1 MDASPPTDTR
11 TARHIGHT
19 DGRAWAPGRARAA
32 FPFSHQTSGEPW
44 QTRAR
49 RVAACAG
56 AYVLFGS
63 SGAVTASGLDPAW
76 VAQAQ
81 ALATQ
86 AAQTAF
92 GGRAPVRVEVVAG
105 ALDPRLRL
113 APCARTDIFLPP
125 GHRPWGRTRIGLR
138 CVEGPT
144 RWRVTLPLTVRV
156 WAPAWVAAQPLP
168 SGTVLEAHHL
178 RMDEVD
184 WAAQTAPVL
193 WEPQAGLGRALAV
206 PRAAGEPLRQSDL
219 RAQRRFDAGETV
231 QLKAVG
237 PGFAVSG
244 SGVALSAGLEGQS
257 VRVRTPGGR
266 TVTGRAVGD
275 RVVEVLL

>member
-1 MDASPPTDTR
+1 MKTLRSR
-11 TARHIGHT
+11 VR
-19 DGRAWAPGRARAA
+19 RA
-32 FPFSHQTSGEPW
+32 
-44 QTRAR
+44 
-49 RVAACAG
+49 AACACLLVSGG
-56 AYVLFGS
+56 ALSMAPAG
-63 SGAVTASGLDPAW
+63 GLDPAW
-76 VAQAQ
+76 IEQAQ

-92 GGRAPVRVEVVAG
+92 GGRAPVRVDVIAG
-105 ALDPRLRL
+105 SLDPRLRL
-113 APCARTDIFLPP
+113 APCARTEIFMPP
-125 GHRPWGRTRIGLR
+125 GHRPWGRTRIGIH

-144 RWRVTLPLTVRV
+144 RWRVTLPLTVQV
-156 WAPAWVAAQPLP
+156 WAPAWVATQPLP
-168 SGTVLEAHHL
+168 SGTMLEVHHL
-178 RMDEVD
+178 RLTEVD

-193 WEPQAGLGRALAV
+193 WEPDAGVGRMLAV

-219 RAQRRFDAGETV
+219 RVQRWFDVGETV
-231 QLKAVG
+231 TLKAVG

>member
-1 MDASPPTDTR
+1 MDASPPTDTHA
-11 TARHIGHT
+11 ARHIGHT
-19 DGRAWAPGRARAA
+19 DGQAWAPGRARAA
-32 FPFSHQTSGEPW
+32 SSRQALGGLWHVH
-44 QTRAR
+44 AR
-49 RVAACAG
+49 RAAACVG
-56 AYVLFGS
+56 VCLLLGS
-63 SGAVTASGLDPAW
+63 SGAATASGLDPAW

-105 ALDPRLRL
+105 TLDPRLRL
-113 APCARTDIFLPP
+113 APCARADIFLPT

-138 CVEGPT
+138 CAEGPT

-156 WAPAWVAAQPLP
+156 WAPAWVASQALP

-219 RAQRRFDAGETV
+219 RAQRWFDAGETV
-231 QLKAVG
+231 KLKAVG

>member
-1 MDASPPTDTR
+1 MLGGGAAAST
-11 TARHIGHT
+11 
-19 DGRAWAPGRARAA
+19 
-32 FPFSHQTSGEPW
+32 Q
-44 QTRAR
+44 
-49 RVAACAG
+49 
-56 AYVLFGS
+56 
-63 SGAVTASGLDPAW
+63 GLDPAW

-92 GGRAPVRVEVVAG
+92 GGRTSVRVEVSAG
-105 ALDPRLRL
+105 RLDPRLRL
-113 APCARTDIFLPP
+113 APCARTDIFLPQ

-138 CVEGPT
+138 CVDGPT

-168 SGTVLEAHHL
+168 TGTVLEAHHL
-178 RMDEVD
+178 RLAEVD
-184 WAAQTAPVL
+184 WAAEAAPVL
-193 WEPQAGLGRALAV
+193 WEPGAGVGRSLAV
-206 PRAAGEPLRQSDL
+206 PRAAGEPLRASDL
-219 RAQRRFDAGETV
+219 HAQRWFEAGETV
-231 QLKAVG
+231 TLKALG

-244 SGVALSAGLEGQS
+244 SGVALSAGVEGQS

-266 TVTGRAVGD
+266 TVTGRAAGD